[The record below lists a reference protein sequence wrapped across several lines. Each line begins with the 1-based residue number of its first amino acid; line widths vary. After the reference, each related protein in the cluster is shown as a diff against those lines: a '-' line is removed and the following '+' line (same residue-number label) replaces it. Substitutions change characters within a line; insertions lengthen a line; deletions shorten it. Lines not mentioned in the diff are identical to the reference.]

1 MLLNQHSVCVPVMT
15 CLESWA
21 GRDITLSTGMGFRI
35 VHVQKQDEAGGRNP
49 IKKKKSSCCEICQE
63 FCLSCSDSV
72 QLYVLT

>member
-49 IKKKKSSCCEICQE
+49 IKQKKAAVVKYARS
-63 FCLSCSDSV
+63 F
-72 QLYVLT
+72 VLAAQTQSNCMF